1 MGRNQAGNRAIPS
14 SPTMAACPP
23 QALRQESEP
32 VRWTVGSYIEPMQMQ
47 MQCPIAVCTTESNS
61 NSLEVCGTPRGTTNP
76 GSPNTTEQKSP
87 GGEGG
92 D

>member
-32 VRWTVGSYIEPMQMQ
+32 VRRTVGSHNEPMQMQ
-47 MQCPIAVCTTESNS
+47 MQCPTA
-61 NSLEVCGTPRGTTNP
+61 
-76 GSPNTTEQKSP
+76 
-87 GGEGG
+87 
-92 D
+92 